1 MIVHSCLLVGSQA
14 RSLRSYRAAGPL
26 FRFLITVRA
35 YRTTCDVCRQINVSG
50 QVRGLHKIILVSMDD
65 RSGRINRDGPVS
77 VWSQVAA
84 DLAAEIT
91 SGVLAA
97 GARLPAEPELAGIYG
112 VSRITVRRAIRDLA
126 ARGLVVVSRG
136 RGTYVTGRG

>member
-1 MIVHSCLLVGSQA
+1 MA
-14 RSLRSYRAAGPL
+14 
-26 FRFLITVRA
+26 
-35 YRTTCDVCRQINVSG
+35 
-50 QVRGLHKIILVSMDD
+50 D
-65 RSGRINRDGPVS
+65 RSDRIDRDGPVS

-97 GARLPAEPELAGIYG
+97 GARLPAEPELAGVYG
-112 VSRITVRRAIRDLA
+112 VSRITVRHAIRDLA

-136 RGTYVTGRG
+136 RGTYVTDRG